1 MNRPPDVSLVFETFN
16 DQPHRRIRFADVV
29 KAWKRQTRA
38 DRVMEWLVVSTR
50 EPTPVEKDLLADVPL
65 RWVVRPGLVYY
76 QQKNAGIAEA
86 RGAFVAF
93 ADSDALPVD
102 DWLERALDV
111 IEREGPQVALVAGRS
126 LYLPGPFYREMAMAQ
141 LGEQTDDPHD
151 TISFLAHNVLLRPDA
166 VRASGYFRGD
176 KIRLGSDSDLAGRL
190 LEAGYRLRYEPALRA
205 THQYDPRWKS
215 IYRSAAVTGFSY
227 GRFREHVGG
236 AHPNRIWDYVGR
248 MRVLL
253 ARWRQCRRALAIPL
267 WRWPLSFLFFIVYS
281 AVIGLA
287 YEWAVR
293 GKPRPFAV
301 RPR

>member
-1 MNRPPDVSLVFETFN
+1 MSALVFETFN

-50 EPTPVEKDLLADVPL
+50 EPTPVEKDLLAGVPL
-65 RWVVRPGLVYY
+65 RWIVRPGLVYY

-111 IEREGPQVALVAGRS
+111 IEREGPGVALVAGRS
-126 LYLPGPFYREMAMAQ
+126 LYLPGPLYREMAMAQ
-141 LGEQTDDPHD
+141 LGEQTDDRHD
-151 TISFLAHNVLLRPDA
+151 ATSFLAHNVLLRPDA

-215 IYRSAAVTGFSY
+215 IYRSCAVTGFSY

-248 MRVLL
+248 MRALL
-253 ARWRQCRRALAIPL
+253 ARWRQCRRTLGIPL
-267 WRWPLSFLFFIVYS
+267 WRWPLSFLFS
-281 AVIGLA
+281 SCT
-287 YEWAVR
+287 
-293 GKPRPFAV
+293 PP
-301 RPR
+301 